1 MRLPCKFQLGARVW
15 HRCDPDAGRGIIT
28 AISFSIGGG
37 HWFNVRWDAHRQED
51 HYEAELTTVK
61 ELDFGGGES
70 GGDSDPPEE
79 ETAEKP

>member
-15 HRCDPDAGRGIIT
+15 HRCDPDAGRGIVLRVAFSANGGIT
-28 AISFSIGGG
+28 YS
-37 HWFNVRWDAHRQED
+37 VCWDVDKEGD
-51 HYEAELTTVK
+51 HYEMELTTVK